1 MVPATPIR
9 GGDSVKKNSKSTGI
23 NAYELL
29 VNAIEA
35 GEFGAGSRLR
45 ENELADRFGISR
57 TPIREALKRL
67 ETQGLVTHVPYQGA
81 VVSQLNYCEI
91 NELYFV
97 REVLEGTAAR
107 LAAIHATEV
116 EVAVLREMV
125 EADHAIVGDPR
136 QLALR
141 NRLFHR
147 QIYLTARNRFLLGLF
162 ENMRTSLII
171 LAGTTLA
178 APMRGSMSLQEHA
191 SVVEAIA
198 ARDPD
203 AAEEA
208 ARVHMRAAFKTRLA
222 LLMT

>member
-1 MVPATPIR
+1 MKGR
-9 GGDSVKKNSKSTGI
+9 DSVRKNAKSTGI

-29 VNAIEA
+29 VNAIET

-45 ENELADRFGISR
+45 ENDLAERFGISR

-67 ETQGLVTHVPYQGA
+67 EAQGLVTHVPYQGA
-81 VVSQLNYCEI
+81 IVSQLNYSEI
-91 NELYFV
+91 NELYCM

-116 EVAVLREMV
+116 EVAILREMV
-125 EADHAIVGDPR
+125 EADHAIVDDPR
-136 QLALR
+136 QLAQR

-147 QIYLTARNRFLLGLF
+147 QIYLTSRNRFLLGLF
-162 ENMRTSLII
+162 ENMRTSLVI

-178 APMRGSMSLQEHA
+178 APMRGGESLKEHA
-191 SVVEAIA
+191 SMVDAIA
-198 ARDPD
+198 AHDPD
-203 AAEEA
+203 AAEAA
-208 ARVHMRAAFKTRLA
+208 ARAHMRAAFKARLE